1 MVNNDIYSPQSRL
14 KWFNNN
20 QDAFNMVEMI
30 IEMLHV
36 WDDVVDKDKEVTEQD
51 INKAF
56 SIALIYLPMNS
67 FYRQIQANAIPM
79 WVNIISAY
87 ETANK
92 FEKEKDVKELNIAYS
107 LRSAI
112 GQIIGYSIFVLNTKQ
127 LSSEYIPLMWKW
139 LHGEDLSEY
148 QIEHLNK

>member
-1 MVNNDIYSPQSRL
+1 MVNNDTYSPESRL
-14 KWFNNN
+14 KWYNNN

-30 IEMLHV
+30 LEMLHI
-36 WDDVVDKDKEVTEQD
+36 WDDVVDKDNEVTEQD

-56 SIALIYLPMNS
+56 STSLIFLPMNP
-67 FYRQIQANAIPM
+67 FYRQIQPSVIPM

-92 FEKEKDVKELNIAYS
+92 FEREKDNKGLNLSYS

-112 GQIIGYSIFVLNTKQ
+112 GQIIGYSISILNTQ
-127 LSSEYIPLMWKW
+127 ELSRQYIPLMWKW

-148 QIEHLNK
+148 RREHLSK

>member
-1 MVNNDIYSPQSRL
+1 MVNNDFLPEQRL

-30 IEMLHV
+30 IEMLHI
-36 WDDVVDKDKEVTEQD
+36 WDDVVDKDNEITEQD

-56 SIALIYLPMNS
+56 STALIYLPMNS
-67 FYRQIQANAIPM
+67 FYRQIQSNVVPM
-79 WVNIISAY
+79 WINIISSY

-92 FEKEKDVKELNIAYS
+92 FEREKDEKGLNIGYC

-112 GQIIGYSIFVLNTKQ
+112 GQIIGYSIFVLNTKE
-127 LSSEYIPLMWKW
+127 LSDEYIPLMWKW

-148 QIEHLNK
+148 REEHLSK